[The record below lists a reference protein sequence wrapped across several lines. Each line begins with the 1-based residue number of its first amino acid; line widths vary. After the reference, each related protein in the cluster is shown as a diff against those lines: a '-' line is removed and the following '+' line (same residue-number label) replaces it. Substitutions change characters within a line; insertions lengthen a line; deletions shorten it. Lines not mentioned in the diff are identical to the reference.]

1 MTPSKSAVRETGQNG
16 TVMADEIHH
25 ALIVATGLTD
35 YNEEIGRSFA
45 PSHRS
50 FGASRS

>member
-16 TVMADEIHH
+16 TVMDDEIHH
-25 ALIVATGLTD
+25 ALIVVTGLTD